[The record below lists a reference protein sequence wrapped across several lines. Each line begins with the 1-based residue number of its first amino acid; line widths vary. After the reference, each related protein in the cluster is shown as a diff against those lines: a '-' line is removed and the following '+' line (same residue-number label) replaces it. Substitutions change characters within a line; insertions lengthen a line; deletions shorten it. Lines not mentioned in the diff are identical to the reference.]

1 VISSLGEFELIER
14 ITAYLG
20 VVAPASLRIGIGDD
34 AAAWA
39 PTPGTLTVATTDAL
53 VEGVHFDTGT
63 TGWAD
68 LGWKAMAENVSDV
81 AAMGCQ
87 PRYALLALGL
97 PQDRQVAEIEELY
110 RGIAE
115 CAAAYGFALVGGD
128 VVRAPTVVINVTMVG
143 ESLPVDGGRRP
154 LLERS
159 AARVGDVVAVTGPL
173 GGSAAGLRL
182 LSAAQSPESGVR
194 SPNDSM
200 RAVLCEAHR
209 RPIPRVAAGLALV
222 EAGVRCA
229 IDVSDGLVADVGHI
243 CERSTVAVEL
253 AAERVPLFP
262 EANAVF
268 GTEALDLALSGGEDY
283 ELVCAAPEATLARAN
298 ALLQQRGQRPLIPIG
313 AVVSAE
319 GSQAEVRV
327 RLADGTFR
335 PLDVRGYQHFG
346 NAP

>member
-14 ITAYLG
+14 ITAHLG
-20 VVAPASLRIGIGDD
+20 ERAPASLLIGIGDD

-39 PTPGTLTVATTDAL
+39 PTPGTITVATTDAL
-53 VEGVHFDTGT
+53 VEGVHFDTTT
-63 TGWAD
+63 TGWVD

-81 AAMGCQ
+81 AAMGCR

-97 PQDRQVAEIEELY
+97 PPEREVAEIEDLY

-128 VVRAPTVVINVTMVG
+128 VVRAPTVVINVTLVG
-143 ESLPVDGGRRP
+143 ESLPVDGEKRP

-182 LSAAQSPESGVR
+182 LTAAQSLEPR
-194 SPNDSM
+194 SPDENA
-200 RAVLCEAHR
+200 RAALCEAHR
-209 RPIPRVAAGLALV
+209 RPKPRVAAGLALI
-222 EAGVRCA
+222 EAGLRCA
-229 IDVSDGLVADVGHI
+229 IDVSDGLVADIGHI
-243 CERSTVAVEL
+243 CERSGVAVEL
-253 AAERVPLFP
+253 AAEQVPIFP
-262 EANAVF
+262 GATAVF

-283 ELVCAAPEATLARAN
+283 ELVCAAPESTLARASD
-298 ALLQQRGQRPLIPIG
+298 LLQQRGERRLIPIG
-313 AVVSAE
+313 VVVPAE
-319 GSQAEVRV
+319 GTQARVRV

-335 PLDVRGYQHFG
+335 PLDARGYQHFG